1 MNEIARFTTPAI
13 IYKPSMVEIA
23 NIDEIFLVVKQNG
36 REILRKGKTDATV
49 STTTGFTWMFTQ
61 QDTSALNS
69 RAISMVQ
76 IDYTSGAMRYTT
88 YPKPYNITESAIS
101 EVI

>member
-13 IYKPSMVEIA
+13 TYKPSMVEIA
-23 NIDEIFLVVKQNG
+23 NVDEIFLVVKQNG
-36 REILRKGKTDATV
+36 REVLRKDKTDA
-49 STTTGFTWMFTQ
+49 SINANGFTWMFSQT
-61 QDTSALNS
+61 DTSALNS

>member
-36 REILRKGKTDATV
+36 REILRKGKTDA
-49 STTTGFTWMFTQ
+49 SIGENGFTWMFSQ

>member
-13 IYKPSMVEIA
+13 TYKPSMVEIA
-23 NIDEIFLVVKQNG
+23 NVDEIFLVVKQNG
-36 REILRKGKTDATV
+36 REILRKGKTDA
-49 STTTGFTWMFTQ
+49 SINANGFTWMFSQT
-61 QDTSALNS
+61 DTSALNS

>member
-13 IYKPSMVEIA
+13 TYKPSMVEIA
-23 NIDEIFLVVKQNG
+23 NVDEIFLVVKQNG
-36 REILRKGKTDATV
+36 REILRKDKTDA
-49 STTTGFTWMFTQ
+49 SINANGFTWMFSQT
-61 QDTSALNS
+61 DTSALNS